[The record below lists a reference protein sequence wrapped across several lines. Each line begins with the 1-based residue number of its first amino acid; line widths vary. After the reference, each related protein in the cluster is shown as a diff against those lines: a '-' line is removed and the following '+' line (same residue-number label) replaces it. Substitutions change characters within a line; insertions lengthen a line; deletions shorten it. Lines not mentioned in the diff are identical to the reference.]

1 MLPEKLMDDIVRF
14 AMKDF
19 NEWNLALFE
28 FNETQE
34 GCPPSPLEQKEFQ
47 LDYVFSRK
55 HSLHNKT
62 FVRLFVE
69 CYEELY
75 GKELSRDIMGM
86 EENFSGHFEVMDYDK
101 ECITVQDLII
111 GDYLQIR
118 NSAQEY
124 TPKKGDILN
133 GKVMKWRKEYYFYGS
148 LAIYNDEKV
157 KQGLKA
163 FTLRLRRICHNA
175 TISCL
180 EYFGDDTVIFEDRR
194 ELEEKFNDF
203 AYWFFKNKA
212 PPGVVKSREDMEHL
226 DFREVG
232 EKKEIGLLIDFE
244 AGQRII
250 PEYGYAVKILSG
262 DIESVV
268 DWEAKAKDLLYT
280 DDIPS
285 FHLRQILDCNV
296 ESGVEVYSQ
305 IFPHIKTKSDLLKLF
320 QRFRREWETRPRR
333 KSMLLEQ

>member
-1 MLPEKLMDDIVRF
+1 MLPEKLMDDIARF
-14 AMKDF
+14 ALRDV
-19 NEWNLALFE
+19 NEWKAALAE
-28 FNETQE
+28 FNEPWE
-34 GCPPSPLEQKEFQ
+34 GCCPPPLEVKEFQ

-62 FVRLFVE
+62 FIRLFVE
-69 CYEELY
+69 LYEELY

-86 EENFSGHFEVMDYDK
+86 EENFSSHFEVTGYDR
-101 ECITVQDLII
+101 ERITVQDLII

-124 TPKKGDILN
+124 TPKRGDILN
-133 GKVMKWRKEYYFYGS
+133 GKVIKWRKEYYFYGS
-148 LAIYNDEKV
+148 LAVYDDEKV

-163 FTLRLRRICHNA
+163 FTLRLKRMCQNA

-180 EYFGDDTVIFEDRR
+180 EYFGDDTVIFQDRK

-212 PPGVVKSREDMEHL
+212 PPGVVRSREDMEYL
-226 DFREVG
+226 DFEEVG

-262 DIESVV
+262 DIESVE
-268 DWEAKAKDLLYT
+268 DWETKAKNLLYT

-285 FHLRQILDCNV
+285 FHLRQILDRNI
-296 ESGVEVYSQ
+296 ESGVKIYSR
-305 IFPHIKTKSDLLKLF
+305 IFPHIKTKDDLLNLF
-320 QRFRREWETRPRR
+320 QRFRREWEIKPRR